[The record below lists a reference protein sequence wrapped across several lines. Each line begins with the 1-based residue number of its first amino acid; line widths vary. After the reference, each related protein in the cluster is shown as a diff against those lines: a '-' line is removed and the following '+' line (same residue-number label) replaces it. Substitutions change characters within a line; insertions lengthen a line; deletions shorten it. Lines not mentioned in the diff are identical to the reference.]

1 MPEKHYFS
9 SNLNVE
15 DTTDSGYNHAKRVCD
30 NFAIKNLAVY
40 HDLYLKCNTLLL
52 ADVSKNFRKMCLRN
66 LSIRSCKIYFGPRIS
81 LGKSFIKR
89 IKVELELLT
98 DIDLLLIAQKGIRV
112 EIYHSINRYVKVN
125 NKYMEDY
132 NKIKELSYLKYWH
145 VNNFYG
151 CECLK
156 SWQ

>member
-1 MPEKHYFS
+1 MPEKHCFS
-9 SNLNVE
+9 SNLNAE
-15 DTTDSGYNHAKRVCD
+15 DITDSGYNHAKID
-30 NFAIKNLAVY
+30 NFLLKNVAVY
-40 HDLYLKCNTLLL
+40 HDLYLKSNALLL

-81 LGKSFIKR
+81 LERSFIKR

-98 DIDLLLIAQKGIRV
+98 DIDLLLMVQKGIRV
-112 EIYHSINRYVKVN
+112 GICHSINRYAKVN
-125 NKYMEDY
+125 IKYMKDY
-132 NKIKELSYLKYWH
+132 SKIKELSYLKYWD
-145 VNNFYG
+145 VNSFYG

>member
-1 MPEKHYFS
+1 MPEKHCFS
-9 SNLNVE
+9 SNLNAE
-15 DTTDSGYNHAKRVCD
+15 DITDSGYNHAKID
-30 NFAIKNLAVY
+30 NFLLKNVALY
-40 HDLYLKCNTLLL
+40 HDLYLKSNALLL

-81 LGKSFIKR
+81 LERSFIKR

-98 DIDLLLIAQKGIRV
+98 DIDLLLMVQKGIRV
-112 EIYHSINRYVKVN
+112 GICHSINRYAKVN
-125 NKYMEDY
+125 IKYMEDY
-132 NKIKELSYLKYWH
+132 SKIKELSYLKYWDI
-145 VNNFYG
+145 NSFYG